1 MSNEGELPK
10 GLKLIR
16 PDPEFCVKTLLV
28 SK

>member
-1 MSNEGELPK
+1 MADEGELPK

-16 PDPEFCVKTLLV
+16 PDPEFCVKTLLI